1 MSYKTE
7 EETISNVEKVIGVQF
22 GIMGPEEIRNRSVVK
37 IVTQETYNGNEPV
50 IGGLF
55 DPRMGVLDH
64 GKICPTDGLNNKLC
78 PGYFGHIEMARPVFH
93 IHFLST
99 IQKILKCV
107 CYRCSSLLVDK
118 NSDKV
123 RNLMDKKSKQR
134 WLEIYNMS
142 QKIKK
147 CGQECENGCGAIQP
161 DKITKDGVAKIYAE
175 WKNVEG
181 LEEGANKQH
190 FSAEKILKIF
200 KRISDEDCEIL
211 GFSRLWGRPD
221 WMICQVL
228 PVPPPAVR
236 PSVRQDNNQRM
247 EDDLTHKLVDIIKT
261 NKTLQQKIDSNSNPQ
276 IIDEWTTVLQYH
288 IATFVDNEI
297 PGVAPAAQRSGR
309 PLKSIRQRL
318 KTKEGR
324 VRGNLMGK
332 RVDFSARSVITP
344 DPNIE
349 IDELGVPKTIAMNL
363 TVPETVT
370 KYNIYSLYSCVRN
383 GPEIHPGAKTIKKG
397 NRKIHL
403 GYVVRDDIILEI
415 GDVVNRHLSDGDY
428 VLFNRQ
434 PSLHKM
440 SMMGHRVR
448 VMECSTFRLNVSVTS
463 PYNADFDG
471 DEMNMHVPQS
481 IESMTELKYLASVPL
496 QIVSPRSN
504 KPVIG
509 IVQDTLLG
517 VNRLSKEKKINMKEL
532 MNLMMWNKNYD
543 GDLPKPKIVSSKKE
557 NCDYWSGNQILSLIL
572 PEVNVNMGNKSFDE
586 EKEGKASD
594 NYVKIVNGKIKQGI
608 LDKDIF
614 NKCSRGLVH
623 IIFNDYGHI
632 ESKNFLDNV
641 NNLVTNYLLLSG
653 FSVGISDLIAKG
665 NIKKEV
671 NSAILTQKEKVE
683 EVIKH
688 VHLNIFENLTGKSN
702 KEEFE
707 QRVNNILRNATK
719 IGGNIGLTSLSS
731 DNRMTNMVKAGSKG
745 SDINI
750 AQMIACLGQQSVD
763 GKRVPYGFTDRTL
776 PHFHK
781 YNDGPEAR
789 GFVENSFMDG
799 LTPQEFFFHAMGG
812 REGLID
818 TAVKTSETGYIQR
831 KLVKAMEDLNVKYDY
846 TVRNANDCIVQFVYG
861 EDGMDSTKIESQMYD
876 FCNKIDDF
884 INKNSFD
891 DPEEWKLFMNDE
903 SIKEMIKMKNYQKTL
918 TDYLNILKDDR
929 NYYITYISDNMP
941 NNAIYYPIHIDR
953 LITKSI
959 SVFKIS
965 ESSKSDL
972 NPIFVISELEKISNE
987 LSITKNNPG
996 NKLFLILLR
1005 NKLNPVKIIKKLR
1018 INKNCF
1024 NYILNNIKK
1033 KFFNSLVQP
1042 GEMVGAVAAQSIG
1055 EPATQMTLNTFHFA
1069 GVQEKSNVTRGVPR
1083 LKELLHISKNPKNP
1097 SLTVPLKK
1105 EYCYSKEKS
1114 KEVLCNLELT
1124 SLKEITLNTRIYYDP
1139 NDYETNIE
1147 EDKEFL
1153 KIYKIFNDL
1162 DPICHDEE
1170 SPSNWILRLEFDR
1183 MKMMEKKITME
1194 DIHFCLNNAY
1204 ENDISCIFS
1213 DNNFSKLICRIRINQ
1228 EINAEEDQSDD
1239 IMILKTLEKK
1249 ILENIILK
1257 GISNI
1262 NNVTMRQVN
1271 NKNILEDGNLINKPE
1286 WVLDTDGVNLLEVIN
1301 TDYVDYRYVISNDIH
1316 ETFNVLGVEAARQ
1329 LLFNELNEVIDAA
1342 ASYVNYRHLALL
1354 VDTMTSKG
1362 NLMSVDR
1369 HGINR
1374 GDIGP
1379 LAKCSFEETTDQ
1391 LLKASIF
1398 GEYDK
1403 LSGVSSNIMMGQVA
1417 PCGTGNSKILF
1428 DEVMFNNLIQEIED
1442 SSEESDNEDEYDED
1456 FDLED
1461 DNEEFCHT
1469 ENFNFKHNIENIKS
1483 EKQSNAIPKTKF
1495 VIVD

>member
-1 MSYKTE
+1 MSYKSE
-7 EETISNVEKVIGVQF
+7 AETISNVEKVIGVQF

-64 GKICPTDGLNNKLC
+64 GKICPTDGLNNKRC

-99 IQKILKCV
+99 TIKILKCV
-107 CYRCSSLLVDK
+107 CYRCSKLLVDK
-118 NSDKV
+118 NSEVV
-123 RNLMDKKSKQR
+123 RNLLEKKGKQR
-134 WLEIYNMS
+134 WGEIYSLS

-147 CGQECENGCGAIQP
+147 CGQETENGCGAVQP

-175 WKNVEG
+175 WKNLEG
-181 LEEGANKQH
+181 VQEGANKQH
-190 FSAEKILKIF
+190 FPAEKVLKIF
-200 KRISDEDCEIL
+200 RRITDEDCEIL

-228 PVPPPAVR
+228 PVPPPSVR

-318 KTKEGR
+318 KTKQGR

-349 IDELGVPKTIAMNL
+349 IDELGVPKKIAMNL
-363 TVPETVT
+363 TVSEIVT
-370 KYNIYSLYSCVRN
+370 KYNIYLLYKYVRN
-383 GPEIHPGAKTIKKG
+383 GPDIYPGAKTLNQG
-397 NRKIHL
+397 NRTLHL
-403 GYVVRDDIILEI
+403 GYVIRDDIELHI
-415 GDVVNRHLSDGDY
+415 GDVVNRHLVDGDY

-440 SMMGHRVR
+440 SMMGHRVK

-481 IESMTELKYLASVPL
+481 LESMTELKCLAAVPL
-496 QIVSPRSN
+496 QIISPRSN

-517 VNRLSKEKKINMKEL
+517 VNRLSKEKNITLQQL
-532 MNLMMWNKNYD
+532 MNLMMCNNNYD
-543 GDLPKPKIVSSKKE
+543 GVLPLPTKISTNGKNLE
-557 NCDYWSGNQILSLIL
+557 YWTGNQILSLIL
-572 PEVNVNMGNKSFDE
+572 PEVNVHMGNKSYDD
-586 EKEGKASD
+586 EKEDKHSD
-594 NYVKIVNGKIKQGI
+594 NFVKISNGVIKQGF

-614 NKCSRGLVH
+614 SKCSRGLVH
-623 IIFNDYGHI
+623 MIFNDFGSVV
-632 ESKNFLDNV
+632 SKKFIDNV
-641 NNLVTNYLLLSG
+641 NNLVTKYLLISG
-653 FSVGISDLIAKG
+653 FSVGISDLIAKREVKG
-665 NIKKEV
+665 KVNLAIKE
-671 NSAILTQKEKVE
+671 QKEKVK

-702 KEEFE
+702 KDEFE
-707 QRVNNILRNATK
+707 IRVNNILRQATK

-763 GKRVPYGFTDRTL
+763 GKRVPYGFSDRTL
-776 PHFHK
+776 PHFYK
-781 YNDGPEAR
+781 YDDGPEAR

-799 LTPQEFFFHAMGG
+799 LTPQEFFFHAMAG

-831 KLVKAMEDLNVKYDY
+831 KLVKAMEDLKINYDS
-846 TVRNANDCIVQFVYG
+846 TVRNANDCIVQFIYG
-861 EDGMDSTKIESQMYD
+861 EDGMDSIKIESQMYD
-876 FCNKIDDF
+876 YCNKYDNITK
-884 INKNSFD
+884 KNYFD
-891 DPEEWKLFMNDE
+891 KKEVWSEFMLDTAIQEMTSISNWESKIEGYHDLLASDRMYYISFMNDLQPE
-903 SIKEMIKMKNYQKTL
+903 
-918 TDYLNILKDDR
+918 
-929 NYYITYISDNMP
+929 
-941 NNAIYYPIHIDR
+941 NAVYYPVHIDR
-953 LITKSI
+953 IINSALGVFRI
-959 SVFKIS
+959 SK
-965 ESSKSDL
+965 SSKSDL
-972 NPIFVISELEKISNE
+972 NPIHIFNEIEKLANDLIISETNKG
-987 LSITKNNPG
+987 NN
-996 NKLFLILLR
+996 LFSVLLR
-1005 NKLNPVKIIKKLR
+1005 KKLNPVKLIKHHR
-1018 INKNCF
+1018 INKNTLD
-1024 NYILNNIKK
+1024 YITTNIRM
-1033 KFFNSLVQP
+1033 KFYESMVQP
-1042 GEMVGAVAAQSIG
+1042 GEMVGPIAAQSIG

-1097 SLTVPLKK
+1097 SLTIPLKK
-1105 EYCYSKEKS
+1105 EFCYSKEKS
-1114 KEVLCNLELT
+1114 KEILGKIELT
-1124 SLKEITLNTRIYYDP
+1124 TLRDITLGTKIYYDP
-1139 NDYETNIE
+1139 TDFETNIE
-1147 EDKEFL
+1147 EDKGFL
-1153 KIYKIFNDL
+1153 KIYQIFNEIDEV
-1162 DPICHDEE
+1162 CHTTE

-1183 MKMMEKKITME
+1183 MKMMEKNISMD
-1194 DIHFCLNNAY
+1194 DIHYCLNSVY
-1204 ENDISCIFS
+1204 ESDISCIFS
-1213 DNNFSKLICRIRINQ
+1213 DDNFSKLICRIRINQ
-1228 EINAEEDQSDD
+1228 ELNSDEDQTDD
-1239 IMILKTLEKK
+1239 IMILKTLESK
-1249 ILENIILK
+1249 ILDKIVLR
-1257 GISNI
+1257 GIDQI
-1262 NNVTMRQVN
+1262 KNVTMRQIN
-1271 NKNILEDGNLINKPE
+1271 SKNILEEKDLVNKPE
-1286 WVLDTDGVNLLEVIN
+1286 WILDTEGVNLLEVLN
-1301 TDYVDYRYVISNDIH
+1301 NEYVNYQYVISSDIH
-1316 ETFNVLGVEAARQ
+1316 ETYHVLGVEAARQ
-1329 LLFNELNEVIDAA
+1329 MLFNELNDVIDAA

-1354 VDTMTSKG
+1354 VDTMTNKG
-1362 NLMSVDR
+1362 GLMSIDR

-1391 LLKASIF
+1391 LLKAAIF

-1403 LSGVSSNIMMGQVA
+1403 LSGVSANIMMGQVP
-1417 PCGTGNSKILF
+1417 PCGTGSSKILF
-1428 DEVMFNNLIQEIED
+1428 DEVMFSNLIQDMEKSDEEED
-1442 SSEESDNEDEYDED
+1442 SDIDSE
-1456 FDLED
+1456 FDID
-1461 DNEEFCHT
+1461 DDDQDYCHT
-1469 ENFNFKHNIENIKS
+1469 EKFKFKHNIDNIEG
-1483 EKQSNAIPKTKF
+1483 EKQGNNIPKTKF

>member
-1 MSYKTE
+1 MSYKSE
-7 EETISNVEKVIGVQF
+7 EKTISNIEKVIGVQF

-64 GKICPTDGLNNKLC
+64 GKICPTDGLNNKRC

-99 IQKILKCV
+99 TIKILKCV
-107 CYRCSSLLVDK
+107 CYRCSNLLVDK
-118 NSDKV
+118 NSDLV
-123 RNLMDKKSKQR
+123 RNLLEKKGKHR
-134 WLEIYNMS
+134 WAEIYSLS

-147 CGQECENGCGAIQP
+147 CGQETENGCGAVQP
-161 DKITKDGVAKIYAE
+161 DKITKDGVAKLYAE
-175 WKNVEG
+175 WKNLEG
-181 LEEGANKQH
+181 VQEGANKQH
-190 FSAEKILKIF
+190 FPAEKVLKIF
-200 KRISDEDCEIL
+200 RRITDEDCEIL

-349 IDELGVPKTIAMNL
+349 IDELGVPKKIAMNL
-363 TVPETVT
+363 TVSETVT
-370 KYNIYSLYSCVRN
+370 KYNIYILYKYIRN
-383 GPEIHPGAKTIKKG
+383 GPDIYPGAKTLKQG
-397 NRKIHL
+397 NRTLHL
-403 GYVVRDDIILEI
+403 GYIVRDDLELNV
-415 GDVVNRHLSDGDY
+415 GDVVNRHLVDGDY

-481 IESMTELKYLASVPL
+481 LESMTELKFLAAVPL
-496 QIVSPRSN
+496 QIISPRSN

-517 VNRLSKEKKINMKEL
+517 VNRLSKEKQITLQQL
-532 MNLMMWNKNYD
+532 MNLMMWNNKYD
-543 GDLPKPKIVSSKKE
+543 GDLPEPRKITNKGKNIE
-557 NCDYWSGNQILSLIL
+557 YWTGNQILSLVL
-572 PEVNVNMGNKSFDE
+572 PEVNVHMGNKSYDD
-586 EKEGKASD
+586 EKEDTHSD
-594 NYVKIVNGKIKQGI
+594 NFVKIVNGEIKQGL

-614 NKCSRGLVH
+614 SKCSRGLVH
-623 IIFNDYGHI
+623 MIFNDFGHI

-653 FSVGISDLIAKG
+653 FSVGISDLIAREE
-665 NIKKEV
+665 IKEKV
-671 NSAILTQKEKVE
+671 NSAIQEQKGKVK

-702 KEEFE
+702 RDEFE
-707 QRVNNILRNATK
+707 VRVNNILRQATK
-719 IGGNIGLTSLSS
+719 IGGNIGLTSLSEE
-731 DNRMTNMVKAGSKG
+731 NRMTNMVKAGSKG

-750 AQMIACLGQQSVD
+750 AQMITCLGQQSID

-776 PHFHK
+776 PHFYK
-781 YNDGPEAR
+781 YDDGPEAR

-831 KLVKAMEDLNVKYDY
+831 KLVKAMEDLRINYDS
-846 TVRNANDCIVQFVYG
+846 TVRNANDCIVQFIYG

-876 FCNKIDDF
+876 YCNEYNKFIEKNYFDKTEIWSNFMLDDT
-884 INKNSFD
+884 ITEMTSNVN
-891 DPEEWKLFMNDE
+891 WKSKLEDYFELLSSDRMYYISFMND
-903 SIKEMIKMKNYQKTL
+903 YQ
-918 TDYLNILKDDR
+918 
-929 NYYITYISDNMP
+929 P
-941 NNAIYYPIHIDR
+941 NNAIYYPVHIDR
-953 LITKSI
+953 IINYSLSL
-959 SVFKIS
+959 FRIS

-972 NPIFVISELEKISNE
+972 NPIHVINEIEKLTTDLI
-987 LSITKNNPG
+987 ITDINKG
-996 NKLFLILLR
+996 NKLFKILLR
-1005 NKLNPVKIIKKLR
+1005 KKLNPVKLIKRYR
-1018 INKNCF
+1018 INKNTF
-1024 NYILNNIKK
+1024 DYIITNIRMR
-1033 KFFNSLVQP
+1033 FYESLVHP
-1042 GEMVGAVAAQSIG
+1042 GEMVGAIAAQSIG

-1097 SLTVPLKK
+1097 SLTIPLKK

-1114 KEVLCNLELT
+1114 KEILTNIELT
-1124 SLKEITLNTRIYYDP
+1124 SLNDITSNTKIYYDP
-1139 NDYETNIE
+1139 TDFETNIE

-1153 KIYKIFNDL
+1153 KIYQIFNEI
-1162 DPICHDEE
+1162 DPVCHNIE
-1170 SPSNWILRLEFDR
+1170 SPSNWLLRLEFDR
-1183 MKMMEKKITME
+1183 MKMMDKNISMD
-1194 DIHFCLNNAY
+1194 DIHYCLNTVY
-1204 ENDISCIFS
+1204 EHDISCIFS
-1213 DNNFSKLICRIRINQ
+1213 DDNFSKLICRIRINQ
-1228 EINAEEDQSDD
+1228 ELNTEEDQTDD
-1239 IMILKTLEKK
+1239 IMILKTLESK
-1249 ILENIILK
+1249 ILDKIVLR
-1257 GISNI
+1257 GIEKI
-1262 NNVTMRQVN
+1262 KNVTMRQIN
-1271 NKNILEDGNLINKPE
+1271 SKNILEDNDLVNKPE

-1301 TDYVDYRYVISNDIH
+1301 NEFVNYQYVISSDIH
-1316 ETFNVLGVEAARQ
+1316 ETYRVLGVEAARQ
-1329 LLFNELNEVIDAA
+1329 TLFNELNDVIDAA

-1362 NLMSVDR
+1362 GLMSIDR

-1391 LLKASIF
+1391 LLKAAIF

-1403 LSGVSSNIMMGQVA
+1403 LSGVSANIMMGQVP
-1417 PCGTGNSKILF
+1417 PCGTGSSKILF
-1428 DEVMFNNLIQEIED
+1428 DEVMFSNLIQDMEHSDEE
-1442 SSEESDNEDEYDED
+1442 EESDIDSE
-1456 FDLED
+1456 FDLEND
-1461 DNEEFCHT
+1461 DQDYCHT
-1469 ENFNFKHNIENIKS
+1469 EKFKFKYNIDNIEG
-1483 EKQSNAIPKTKF
+1483 EKQGDNIPKTKF
-1495 VIVD
+1495 IIVD